1 MAIKDRTTLKGYFP
15 TGGQPTQQQFADVL
29 DSTFLK
35 NETIPVANI
44 TFGVNTL
51 TFGTITNWD
60 VTAGQQAKLTL
71 TGNTTLSI
79 SNMQAGQFYLLEAK
93 QDASGSRTI
102 TLAGCKAVNSGGGMV
117 GLSGAA
123 NSTDLVSIY
132 YNGTTF
138 YVMVNKSFT

>member
-51 TFGTITNWD
+51 TYATITNWD

-71 TGNTTLSI
+71 TGNTTLNI
-79 SNMQAGQFYLLEAK
+79 TNMVVGQFYLLEVK
-93 QDASGSRTI
+93 QDATGSRT
-102 TLAGCKAVNSGGGMV
+102 LA
-117 GLSGAA
+117 LTGA
-123 NSTDLVSIY
+123 
-132 YNGTTF
+132 
-138 YVMVNKSFT
+138 